1 LIKNKILNFIADY
14 YNVTFTACAGLPD
27 THEKTEGIFMNE
39 KDCAEMDMMVARFG
53 FSLTEEEIGKIL
65 NGIRK
70 KVSDKYFRQ

>member
-1 LIKNKILNFIADY
+1 
-14 YNVTFTACAGLPD
+14 
-27 THEKTEGIFMNE
+27 MNE